1 MQLKK
6 WSNGVEIREVGLGNK
21 HKNECVHIFLHEGRG
36 VHGRMG
42 GGREEIRLSFSHAFE
57 RMWNLIE

>member
-21 HKNECVHIFLHEGRG
+21 QKNECVHIFLHEEKGEASMAEWEDEEKRHGCPLVMHLRG
-36 VHGRMG
+36 CGT
-42 GGREEIRLSFSHAFE
+42 
-57 RMWNLIE
+57 